1 MSSRTQ
7 QDRFRRPERD
17 GQGSGQGQGQG
28 QGPGPGPGAGAG
40 QGSGPDREAPGVNNV
55 GVPPA
60 VPGFGFSFP
69 GMPMFPPG
77 FMMGGA
83 QQQPPG
89 S

>member
-7 QDRFRRPERD
+7 QDRGGRRPEHAD
-17 GQGSGQGQGQG
+17 PQGGKPV
-28 QGPGPGPGAGAG
+28 GPGGPG
-40 QGSGPDREAPGVNNV
+40 GSVDRDTSGVGNI

-83 QQQPPG
+83 GAGGSSQPPPPG
-89 S
+89 QGGN